1 MTRMIVGV
9 DLSLAATGIG
19 IVTERVGRPALAAV
33 EEFKTVLKCT
43 GSANKAGHP
52 TECVADRVVRSRT
65 IAADVW
71 HYARTAELVVI
82 EGLFVGPNAGKLIDR
97 AATWMRIADR
107 CVAANIPL
115 AVVAPTALKKP
126 ITGTGGASKTEMAS
140 ALLRLWPDV
149 TLKTDNEIDALA
161 CAHLGAVALGW
172 DVPTLERHR
181 QVTWT
186 EFPDITSA
194 GARVA

>member
-1 MTRMIVGV
+1 MRMIVGC
-9 DLSLAATGIG
+9 DLSLTATGIG
-19 IVTERVGRPALAAV
+19 IITERIGRSPLAAV
-33 EEFKTVLKCT
+33 EEFKTSLKCT
-43 GSANKAGHP
+43 GTPSKAGRP
-52 TECVADRVVRSRT
+52 TECVADRVRRSRE

-107 CVAANIPL
+107 CVAAQVPL

-172 DVPTLERHR
+172 EVPTLERHKA
-181 QVTWT
+181 VTWT

>member
-1 MTRMIVGV
+1 MIVGC
-9 DLSLAATGIG
+9 DLSLTATGIG
-19 IVTERVGRPALAAV
+19 IISERIGRSPLASV
-33 EEFKTVLKCT
+33 EEFKTSLKCT
-43 GSANKAGHP
+43 GTPGKAGRP
-52 TECVADRVVRSRT
+52 TECVADRVRRSRE

-71 HYARTAELVVI
+71 HYARGAELVVI

-107 CVAANIPL
+107 CVAGGIPL

-149 TLKTDNEIDALA
+149 VLKTDNEIDALA

-172 DVPTLERHR
+172 GVPTLERNR

-194 GARVA
+194 GARVAS